1 MGSTFSARPGRFP
14 ASLSEV
20 GRYVDLF
27 DDRVRILF
35 SGLHSLA
42 VLRGEISIPYS
53 AIEEV
58 GVGLDEVPSPWAFR
72 VGVSNPLTD
81 RRQGRFWAGRITRS
95 LDLNID
101 ERLFLDITER
111 TRAVVL
117 RLKPGSEF
125 DVVAFDDSRP
135 DELAA
140 EIRKRVPAS

>member
-1 MGSTFSARPGRFP
+1 M
-14 ASLSEV
+14 
-20 GRYVDLF
+20 GRYVDVF

-53 AIEEV
+53 TIEGV
-58 GVGLDEVPSPWAFR
+58 AVGLDEIPSPWAFR

-81 RRQGRFWAGRITRS
+81 RRQGRFWIGRITRS

-101 ERLFLDITER
+101 QRLFLDINDR

-125 DVVAFDDSRP
+125 DLIAFDDPRP

-140 EIRKRVPAS
+140 SIRNRLAPS